1 MTDGSGGYFYN
12 NLRCVVQVSGGLEF
26 LSMLARGVIASTN
39 TSSRGQKGA
48 QNCVRAGSPRSECSV
63 DLLSK

>member
-1 MTDGSGGYFYN
+1 MTDGPGGCFYN

-26 LSMLARGVIASTN
+26 LSILARGVIVSTY
-39 TSSRGQKGA
+39 TSSRGQKGG
-48 QNCVRAGSPRSECSV
+48 QICVRAGSPRSECSV